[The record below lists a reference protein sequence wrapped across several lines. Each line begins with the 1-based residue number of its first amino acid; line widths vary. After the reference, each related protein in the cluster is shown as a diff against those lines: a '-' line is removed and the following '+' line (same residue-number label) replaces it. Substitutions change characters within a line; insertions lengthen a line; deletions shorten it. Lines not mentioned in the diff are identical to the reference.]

1 MANHRVPREVR
12 ALYQPR
18 HLDPQEL
25 GEWDRASTTT
35 ELRKAL
41 RLAEAD
47 LRYHSENDSDFG
59 YHLAKA
65 DGLAAAVGIIDK
77 LTKQKEMEKE

>member
-1 MANHRVPREVR
+1 
-12 ALYQPR
+12 
-18 HLDPQEL
+18 
-25 GEWDRASTTT
+25 
-35 ELRKAL
+35 
-41 RLAEAD
+41 LAEAD

>member
-1 MANHRVPREVR
+1 V
-12 ALYQPR
+12 LYKPR
-18 HLDPQEL
+18 HLDPQDL
-25 GEWDRASTTT
+25 GEWDRSNTTT

-47 LRYHSENDSDFG
+47 LRYHSENDKNLG

-65 DGLAAAVGIIDK
+65 DGLAQAVGIIDK
-77 LTKQKEMEKE
+77 LTKQREMEKE